1 MYVDYSVNVTYG
13 EFSDNKTWTMVN
25 EPHMNVEEEMEDDTS
40 VQECTDSEVDVLLG
54 PRSASGLSADLNA
67 VSLEVG
73 LSSGGVCSIIYWTP
87 PPTTKNQFFDLI
99 KM

>member
-1 MYVDYSVNVTYG
+1 
-13 EFSDNKTWTMVN
+13 MVN
-25 EPHMNVEEEMEDDTS
+25 DPHMNVEEEMEDDQS

-73 LSSGGVCSIIYWTP
+73 LSSGGVCIIIYWTP
-87 PPTTKNQFFDLI
+87 PNHQKSIFDLI

>member
-13 EFSDNKTWTMVN
+13 EFSDNKTRTMVN
-25 EPHMNVEEEMEDDTS
+25 SPQMNVEEEMEDDTS
-40 VQECTDSEVDVLLG
+40 MQECTDSEVDVLLG

-73 LSSGGVCSIIYWTP
+73 LSSGGVCIIIYWTP
-87 PPTTKNQFFDLI
+87 PHHQKSIFDLI